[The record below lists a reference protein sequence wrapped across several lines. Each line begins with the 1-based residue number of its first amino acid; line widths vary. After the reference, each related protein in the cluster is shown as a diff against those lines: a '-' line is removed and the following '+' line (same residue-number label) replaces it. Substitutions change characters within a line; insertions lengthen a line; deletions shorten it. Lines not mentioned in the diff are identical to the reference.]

1 VKAPNPC
8 ATCSTDLSQERQ
20 TIEYDLPASELVP
33 DRLVRC
39 QLCAKCHELRGARA
53 EADDPEQLELGVGA

>member
-33 DRLVRC
+33 TLIVRV
-39 QLCAKCHELRGARA
+39 QVCAKCHEERSKREEQL
-53 EADDPEQLELGVGA
+53 DPQLELGVGA